1 MCHCYL
7 TCFSGLIVFIL
18 IIHFA
23 YIFLVSINIAIIS
36 AFVVSGCL
44 MSAVDRQIF
53 TLFFFSFSKRIFTLF
68 ASYFPRSFEYVYHP
82 FFSNPNIISLF
93 IDFICFATCNVHFY
107 VFGADV

>member
-7 TCFSGLIVFIL
+7 TCFSVTIVFIL

-44 MSAVDRQIF
+44 MLAVDRQIF
-53 TLFFFSFSKRIFTLF
+53 TLFT
-68 ASYFPRSFEYVYHP
+68 SYFPRSFEYVYHP